1 MRDAPFGYSSRVDG
15 ESTAVE
21 GSTLTGEHVLLTMGS
36 VLKVNN

>member
-1 MRDAPFGYSSRVDG
+1 MHHFGYSSRVDE

-21 GSTLTGEHVLLTMGS
+21 GGTLTDEHVLLTIGS